1 MSEASV
7 CGSIHPVELEWHCEC
22 KLSAHHPGK
31 HKCHG
36 CGFEWAQGDPHSRMP
51 NETEQTLL
59 DVLGITPE
67 VAAQMNAD
75 FKKEIG
81 DV

>member
-1 MSEASV
+1 MTDSI

-22 KLSAHHPGK
+22 KKPPRHPGQ
-31 HKCHG
+31 HECHG
-36 CGFEWAQGDPHSRMP
+36 CGFRWNQGDPHSRMP

-67 VAAQMNAD
+67 VAEQMNAD
-75 FKKEIG
+75 FKRELRH
-81 DV
+81 D